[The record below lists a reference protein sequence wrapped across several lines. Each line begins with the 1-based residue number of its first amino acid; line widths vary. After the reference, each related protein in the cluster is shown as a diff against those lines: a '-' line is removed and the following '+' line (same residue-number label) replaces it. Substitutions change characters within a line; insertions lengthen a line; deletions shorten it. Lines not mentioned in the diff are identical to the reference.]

1 MNQRTAPHSAS
12 VLPVRLRRRDPLVT
26 AGLLAATA
34 VMVSGTGLGSAA
46 AVDTPADPQLLVA
59 DECIDGVGPRLA
71 LVYTNP
77 DGPGVANFETSVNGE
92 SVADVSVLPGGQQV
106 LHVPVGEGTKP
117 VIEVSANGGWS
128 ETITRGW
135 TNCWDMQ
142 RWTGFECGED
152 GPVVRTEGTN
162 TGLTDTLQLL
172 LDGQVVATHTL
183 APGEEFSFEVALV
196 EDASYDVKVL
206 PGHSGWSSVTGHAN
220 CTEPEPEVD
229 VPEVEPDVPEVEVD
243 VPQTTTT
250 TTPPAQ
256 VAGLTT
262 EIGSVSA
269 VAVLPNFTG

>member
-1 MNQRTAPHSAS
+1 
-12 VLPVRLRRRDPLVT
+12 
-26 AGLLAATA
+26 
-34 VMVSGTGLGSAA
+34 
-46 AVDTPADPQLLVA
+46 
-59 DECIDGVGPRLA
+59 
-71 LVYTNP
+71 
-77 DGPGVANFETSVNGE
+77 
-92 SVADVSVLPGGQQV
+92 
-106 LHVPVGEGTKP
+106 
-117 VIEVSANGGWS
+117 
-128 ETITRGW
+128 
-135 TNCWDMQ
+135 
-142 RWTGFECGED
+142 
-152 GPVVRTEGTN
+152 VVRTEGTN

-206 PGHSGWSSVTGHAN
+206 PGRSGWSSVTGHAN
-220 CTEPEPEVD
+220 CTEPEPEVDVPEVEPD